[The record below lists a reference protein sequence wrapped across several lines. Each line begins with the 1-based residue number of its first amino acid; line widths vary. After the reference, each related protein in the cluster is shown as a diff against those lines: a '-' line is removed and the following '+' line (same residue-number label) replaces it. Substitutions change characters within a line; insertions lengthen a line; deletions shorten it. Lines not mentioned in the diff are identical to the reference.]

1 MDKKLLTKFAAN
13 KCSPDELD
21 AVFNWIQKDQRTG
34 ENLFKSYWNE
44 LEFPEAADQKA
55 ALLRLYKIHHTINMR
70 RSERP
75 AEGKIHS
82 LPAKK
87 FSLVRLLSGAA
98 AIILIPVITL
108 LVYTYAFQSKLYEAL
123 NGSQEYEI
131 VSPPGS
137 RTHLELADG
146 SKVWLNYDSKMIYP
160 RRFTG
165 KTRTVALEGEA
176 YFEVAPDKSKPF
188 MVETKG
194 IAVKAVGTS
203 FNIKAYPGDTDVET
217 TLESGKVIILAN
229 TGEKPS
235 ICEMEPGQHFIFDHA
250 DNKYSLKREDP
261 AKYVSWREGKLIFK
275 DDPLDQVAERLSR
288 WYNIHVKLND
298 PELSSLTYTATFVD
312 ETVYQILEML
322 EIVTPISYT
331 VTERKKLSNGTYSE
345 KVILI
350 DKKKER

>member
-21 AVFNWIQKDQRTG
+21 TIFNWIQKDQRTG
-34 ENLFKSYWNE
+34 ENLFKGYWNE
-44 LEFPEAADQKA
+44 LEFPEAADQEA

-70 RSERP
+70 RSEPP
-75 AEGKIHS
+75 AEGKSHS
-82 LPAKK
+82 IPAKK
-87 FSLVRLLSGAA
+87 RSLVPLLSRAA
-98 AIILIPVITL
+98 AILLIPVITL
-108 LVYTYAFQSKLYEAL
+108 LVYTYVFQPELYEAL

-146 SKVWLNYDSKMIYP
+146 TKVWLNYDSKMIYP
-160 RRFTG
+160 QRFAG
-165 KTRTVALEGEA
+165 QTRTVRLEGEA
-176 YFEVAPDKSKPF
+176 YFEVSPDKSKPF
-188 MVETKG
+188 IVEIQG

-203 FNIKAYPGDTDVET
+203 FNIKAYPGDPDVET

-229 TGEKPS
+229 TGKKPA
-235 ICEMEPGQHFIFDHA
+235 ICEMEPGQHFIFDPA
-250 DNKYSLKREDP
+250 SSKYSLKREDP

-275 DDPLDQVAERLSR
+275 DDSLDQVTERLSR
-288 WYNIHVKLND
+288 WYNIQVKLND

-331 VTERKKLSNGTYSE
+331 VTERQKLPDGTYSE